1 MRRIVALLLFLICA
15 WDGVSANGS
24 AHGGVNANA
33 NVNVNVNKGNGTLTE
48 HTIKHKGIEYT
59 YYLYTPQNLPKD
71 APLVMVFH
79 GYDGRNLPALSYGFN
94 PVADQ
99 KGFAVC
105 YPSGPKDFRG
115 AACWA
120 VGYSFHVENG
130 WERDDVGFTIKLV
143 RHLQKE
149 YGFSRHNVFATGHSN
164 GGEMSYL
171 LAYKASHIFAAVAP
185 ISGLTMEWMY
195 RELKATRPIPLL
207 EIHGTKDVV
216 SKWEGDPDNKDGWGE
231 YIAVPRA
238 VSYWAAVN
246 RCTHEVREELP
257 QRNNKVIAHRYVD
270 GIGGNQVWLYEVVG
284 GSHSW
289 ADGDMNTAAEIW
301 KFFSLY
307 IK

>member
-1 MRRIVALLLFLICA
+1 MKRIVALLLFLICA
-15 WDGVSANGS
+15 WGGVSANGS
-24 AHGGVNANA
+24 AHGSVNA
-33 NVNVNVNKGNGTLTE
+33 NVNVNKGNGTLTE

-216 SKWEGDPDNKDGWGE
+216 SKWEGDPDNKGGWGE

-301 KFFSLY
+301 NFFSLY

>member
-15 WDGVSANGS
+15 WGGVSANGS
-24 AHGGVNANA
+24 AHGSVNANA
-33 NVNVNVNKGNGTLTE
+33 NVNVNKGNGTLTE

-130 WERDDVGFTIKLV
+130 WKRDDVGFTIKLV

-246 RCTHEVREELP
+246 RCTHEKREELP
-257 QRNNKVIAHRYVD
+257 QRNNRVIVHRYVD
-270 GIGGNQVWLYEVVG
+270 GIDGNEVWLYEVVG

>member
-15 WDGVSANGS
+15 WGGVSANGS
-24 AHGGVNANA
+24 AHGSVNANTNTTA
-33 NVNVNVNKGNGTLTE
+33 NANKGNGTLTE

-149 YGFSRHNVFATGHSN
+149 YGFSRHNIFATGHSN

-246 RCTHEVREELP
+246 RCTHEEREELP

>member
-1 MRRIVALLLFLICA
+1 MKRIVALLLFLICA
-15 WDGVSANGS
+15 WGGVSANGS
-24 AHGGVNANA
+24 AHGSVNANT
-33 NVNVNVNKGNGTLTE
+33 NTNVNKGNGTLTE

-59 YYLYTPQNLPKD
+59 YYLYTPQNLPKG

-231 YIAVPRA
+231 YIAVTRA